1 MHAQHCRSAQVDEML
16 AEVKEKTAT
25 PITQAAENRAKFP
38 LLRLKVTHADP
49 ADPISP
55 VSPPRGAAG
64 AS

>member
-1 MHAQHCRSAQVDEML
+1 ML

-55 VSPPRGAAG
+55 VSTPRGAAG